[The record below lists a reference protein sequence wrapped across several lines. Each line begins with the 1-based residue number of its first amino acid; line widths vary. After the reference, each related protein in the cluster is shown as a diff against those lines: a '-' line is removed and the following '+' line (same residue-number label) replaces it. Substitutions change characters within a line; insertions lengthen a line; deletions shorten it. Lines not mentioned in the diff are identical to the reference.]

1 MFAVLLSGLLSVA
14 QAGTL
19 AGVTVP
25 DTATVGGQALVLN
38 GMGLREKFFFDIYV
52 GSLYLPTK
60 TTSSTTAITE
70 DTAKR
75 ITMSFIYGKVTK
87 DQVNEAFDE
96 ALANQADKA
105 AALKD
110 RFEKLK
116 GWMGDILSGES
127 MQYDYVPGT
136 GTTVTVKGV
145 VKGTIEGKDFME
157 ALWSVYIGPK
167 PATAALKAG
176 MLGAN

>member
-1 MFAVLLSGLLSVA
+1 MFTFLLSGLLSVA

-25 DTATVGGQALVLN
+25 DTATVGGQQLVLN

-70 DTAKR
+70 DTPKR
-75 ITMSFIYGKVTK
+75 ITMSFIYGHVTQA
-87 DQVNEAFDE
+87 QVNEAFDE
-96 ALANQADKA
+96 AVANQGEKG
-105 AALKD
+105 AALKA

-116 GWMGDILSGES
+116 SWMTDLYSGDV
-127 MQYDYVPGT
+127 MQYDYIPGT
-136 GTTVTVKGV
+136 GTTISVKGA

-167 PATAALKAG
+167 PATAALKSG
-176 MLGAN
+176 MLGTP